1 MLNEGAPGWT
11 WEAKLHGR
19 SVKAGGRTYPTL
31 PKYDEIEI
39 GHVRKWLGTSAS
51 SNARR
56 ATALPSRVYDVD
68 G

>member
-1 MLNEGAPGWT
+1 MLNECAPGWT

-39 GHVRKWLGTSAS
+39 GHVRKMARHLGILECAKGHGV
-51 SNARR
+51 A
-56 ATALPSRVYDVD
+56 
-68 G
+68 